1 MKISTEIGM
10 FSAIDDCKKIV
21 KLVKDAGFEA
31 YDCTM
36 CAKPTSTA
44 LNSDGYLEWAKDL
57 RDYADSI
64 GIECNQSHAPFPSA
78 RRGDAE
84 YNESIFP
91 KIVRAIEMSGV
102 LGAKVCVVHPVQEY
116 TVEENIQLYKRL
128 EPHARKAGVKIGLEN
143 LYGAKDGKLVCAA
156 CSPHDNFKRHLD
168 LLPADVFTACLD
180 IGHAEIL
187 GEETSAV
194 QMIETL
200 GDRLTAM
207 HLHDVDKARD
217 NHFLP
222 FILKVD
228 YAPIIEALR
237 KVGYQGDITLEAVH
251 FAKKMPVE
259 LLPSVA
265 RLMADVAAYFKK
277 EIQS

>member
-1 MKISTEIGM
+1 MKISTDTGM
-10 FSAIDDCKKIV
+10 FAAIGDCEKIV
-21 KLVKDAGFEA
+21 GLIKDAGFEA
-31 YDCTM
+31 YDCTLCSKPM
-36 CAKPTSTA
+36 SELVNADDYIERAKS
-44 LNSDGYLEWAKDL
+44 L
-57 RDYADSI
+57 RAYADSI

-78 RRGDAE
+78 RRGDEE
-84 YNESIFP
+84 YNKAQFP
-91 KIVRAIEMSGV
+91 KIVRAIEISGV

-116 TVEENIQLYKRL
+116 TVEENIELYKRL
-128 EPHARKAGVKIGLEN
+128 EPYARKAGVKIGLEN

-187 GEETSAV
+187 GEETSSV

-200 GDRLTAM
+200 GDKLTTM

-222 FILKVD
+222 FILRVD
-228 YAPIIEALR
+228 YQPIIDALR
-237 KVGYQGDITLEAVH
+237 KVGYKGDITLEIPH

-259 LLPSVA
+259 LLPSTA
-265 RLMADVAAYFKK
+265 KLMADVAAYFRK
-277 EIQS
+277 EIQK